1 MPNESII
8 EELYSKIVQEDEPSI
23 EYEKERRK
31 NIKLR
36 DNFEPTL
43 TEDQKEQLNILIENR
58 SVMEDIECK
67 DYFSKGFKTA
77 VKIMIEVFY
86 KEDT

>member
-36 DNFEPTL
+36 DNFETTL
-43 TEDQKEQLNILIENR
+43 TEEQKIGQ
-58 SVMEDIECK
+58 
-67 DYFSKGFKTA
+67 
-77 VKIMIEVFY
+77 
-86 KEDT
+86 